1 MRGLKKV
8 DQDIRTG
15 LKYRCRPMKKVREVD
30 KIDAD
35 KWLAE
40 LIDQYQNLIFSVCY
54 RMTTDYFAAQDLTQ
68 ETFLSAYRSREQFD
82 GANGKAWLCRI
93 ATNKCIDYI
102 REAERRM
109 VPTEDETIDEYAA
122 DGGEPENE
130 ALEREIQKNLE
141 ENCRSLRPPYDEI
154 AYLYFCKEQKPA
166 DIAAVKGQNLKSI
179 QTQIY
184 RARVILKGIYR
195 EELQI
200 SSVKEKRA

>member
-1 MRGLKKV
+1 M
-8 DQDIRTG
+8 
-15 LKYRCRPMKKVREVD
+15 D
-30 KIDAD
+30 KINAE
-35 KWLAE
+35 KWLEE

-82 GANGKAWLCRI
+82 GTNEKGWLCRI
-93 ATNKCIDYI
+93 ATNKCIDYV

-109 VPTEDETIDEYAA
+109 VPTEDETIDGYAA
-122 DGGEPENE
+122 NGREPERE
-130 ALEREIQKNLE
+130 VLEREIQDHLE
-141 ENCRSLRPPYDEI
+141 ESCRSLKPPYDEI

-166 DIAAVKGQNLKSI
+166 DIAAAKGQNLKSI

-184 RARVILKGIYR
+184 RAREILKGIYR

-200 SSVKEKRA
+200 GSVKEKRA

>member
-1 MRGLKKV
+1 
-8 DQDIRTG
+8 
-15 LKYRCRPMKKVREVD
+15 
-30 KIDAD
+30 
-35 KWLAE
+35 
-40 LIDQYQNLIFSVCY
+40 
-54 RMTTDYFAAQDLTQ
+54 
-68 ETFLSAYRSREQFD
+68 
-82 GANGKAWLCRI
+82 
-93 ATNKCIDYI
+93 
-102 REAERRM
+102 M

-166 DIAAVKGQNLKSI
+166 DIAAAKGQNLKSI